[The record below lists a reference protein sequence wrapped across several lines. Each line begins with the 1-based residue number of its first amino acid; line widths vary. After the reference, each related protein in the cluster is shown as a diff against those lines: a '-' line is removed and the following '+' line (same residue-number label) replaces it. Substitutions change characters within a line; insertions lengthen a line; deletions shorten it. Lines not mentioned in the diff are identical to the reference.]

1 MQVAC
6 VVKFVNRVVLLAPVF
21 SLYLCLDVFGA
32 CIACVCMCGRVCTR
46 VYACVRMYMQCFNK
60 IDCVSMEE
68 VDRLARQPNSV
79 VTW

>member
-46 VYACVRMYMQCFNK
+46 VCVCTYS
-60 IDCVSMEE
+60 VST
-68 VDRLARQPNSV
+68 RLTVCPWRR
-79 VTW
+79 